1 MLKSRPGA
9 GSPPAAGQALCV
21 RGVGEMDSAEPAGRG
36 LSADRPAASRLRCG
50 EEEPDKEGDDAGG
63 KSGGCSGEQSL
74 NPELQQGYRI
84 LREFLLEKYRPL
96 TEPFLKPLADQASVR
111 AEGAGSVSG
120 HNSSRSFQPS
130 PAGMWLLKMEEKF
143 SSGQYAG
150 IADFVGDFRLMLETC
165 YRLHGVD
172 HWLSRQAQKLEMMLE
187 QKLALLSRHLRE
199 KTSIAVTSRGCYRL
213 EDEKGTACISTRRRS
228 TPRNLVGLSTGTF
241 ESVMVQVLRQEE
253 QLRAKEEKRL
263 REQERKEA
271 EEASQKEIEEWEKSL
286 LAQAAPTRMETMWE
300 IPAIGHFLCLAQQI
314 LNLPEIVFYE
324 LERCLLMPQCNA
336 FLSKIMTSLLS
347 PPHRRSTLHRR
358 PTLSYKTWE
367 AALRQKVQHWYTVV
381 GQTDNPNSSAEKL
394 GLCPQFFKVL
404 GEVNPLEEKSFHELP
419 FYQKVWLLK
428 GLCDFVYETQ
438 KDVQD
443 AVLSQ
448 PIHEC
453 REVILGYDYLENAY
467 VHFPQFC
474 GADVRIYKQKPF
486 QAPEFPSPPIK
497 VKKVSR
503 IKLEK
508 AKHEFVSKS
517 NGDVSSGGREELLHL
532 SKTEVEKSMDSIV
545 TCPEKKPH
553 LGSFT
558 VTTEGVKINCEI
570 KTSRVCDIKKTG
582 CCKENLRNFISSGE
596 IVGMGGHP
604 SSGEIRAVENGQGC
618 PEMARLKAEIS
629 PFRQNTLK
637 ACQTH
642 VNGTHNDNQDIN
654 YHESAKEAMLEDS
667 LRNNKKLSKLRAK
680 KKKKKKKKL
689 KDILNENLQRKLDDL
704 QRKREVHL
712 HPFKSYKSEI
722 QNKLFTIKKKAKH
735 KKHKSGK
742 KSISKKAITKKRK
755 GVTKSTIPEFQLICT
770 NLDELRELIRKIEN
784 ELKDLEDIKKKSE
797 TILEYVKGIPSPEL
811 GSTGGCNE
819 RAELYLMSKAAADHQ
834 LPLCVTS
841 LENARLV
848 MSHIPQNP
856 AAEWSRPIKGK
867 GRWYHRRQ
875 AVKELH
881 GTLIRLL
888 NELLPWEPKLMK
900 AFQRNRSRLKK
911 DYDDFKRH
919 PDHDKFT
926 RELWSNDESEVDSGK
941 DSFAVVCS
949 KSSEP
954 VEHAEVPQKDH
965 PDNGEMK
972 LLEMNLPAGKN
983 RILKKESTSK
993 EIQKTLPKCVK
1004 RQSKQN
1010 SCLDQSTNELSPR
1023 KKAKLSANEAVVQS
1037 SEISKFLK
1045 GTKPIQA
1052 LLAKNTGNK
1061 VTLTNQL
1068 SPPPGI
1074 NVSTPEKP
1082 VLSPLESS
1090 LVKPVLPCQ
1099 TSSKTPLQMVYKMP
1113 NGYCVPVDLH
1123 NSSVKIQMQ
1132 PVIDPKTGEKVMQQ
1146 VLILPKNFLIQQK
1159 EGKIVAKD
1167 IQSLQQKSSELHC
1180 TTLPE
1185 ISNVSVSL
1193 TPLVVTGP
1201 ANATTQS
1208 PSTIFNNITHPSQV
1222 TGPMNTTQSLPAV
1235 ASARNL
1241 PSSTIKVSQTETE
1254 QIKTTVSTATFPVS
1268 LTSPTLST
1276 ASQSLISATVLSGS
1290 TNTVSACHSLAS
1302 QQTADSFETRQEL
1315 KTVCIRESQS
1325 ILVTTRGG
1333 NTGIVKVRTNP
1344 DQISP
1349 SSLSSSSVFTY
1360 APQHQAFFVP
1370 KTTPLSCS
1378 TLPSVETA
1386 MSGLPHIGQS
1396 SLSAFAPST
1405 ASSVNIPAFPADFTQ
1420 AMDKNI
1426 KLTLQQPVVGGTLGR
1441 VMKNC
1446 YVSSPPLSSISL
1458 ANSLMS
1464 ATPNSSVSVT
1474 SIGQN
1479 NTIITP
1485 NSSVQQQ
1492 GDTKTATNR
1501 VIQSESNSATNG
1513 DLISGTLVQK
1523 LTLVTNPPIL
1533 SPCGASGVS
1542 IIPSL
1547 ASTGINA
1554 QKLVFINTQIANGPS
1569 TTNLV
1574 PESLKHNLPSSL
1586 SKTFI
1591 SATEQPQLVLI
1602 PSTVGAP
1609 IRINSSPTIAQVKDV
1624 KIGLNI
1630 GQTIV
1635 NTKGKAQQAPPVN
1648 ILHSA
1653 ISKGEDKKS
1662 MGLAL
1667 SLTSTGTLVP
1677 VPSFVSQTTVSVNE
1691 SVCVTTKVEN
1701 AFTVTTANAC
1711 VESVSVTSSGTSSG
1725 IQPTILIGG
1734 NDPSRIRPVLGNRLC
1749 TSNIGNTVGIST
1761 VKTGHLASSVL
1772 ISATQPTVCPQNL
1785 ASALQ
1790 FPVISLPGCVASP
1803 HKGLHTV
1810 PQLAAVP
1817 APSPVPKS
1825 QLPTLLQF
1833 QSSGVS
1839 AAMLSNAVVQKPQ
1852 SVLSPPSPNTGK
1864 VISFPSF
1871 SSLQCQQVP
1880 PSTEKQ
1886 SHACTYA
1893 STVQM
1898 SAASPTVTSKAG
1910 GELNE
1915 PCIQQKLVIN
1925 TCMPLAPGTQIMI
1938 NGTCFV
1944 VPPQGLGAGSH
1955 VLLLSCNTKRTPPLT
1970 INQGQEAQGV
1980 QIVNPITSKIML
1992 APSNSLSWQI
2002 SKHPLKSSTKIVNS
2016 FGSADALPIVHAT
2029 PQIFSTPASTCT
2041 PLSAVPLSLSSVVKS
2056 PVNVVATSSVVS
2068 AVHPLNS
2075 HIPSNT
2081 SVFRLDTS
2089 IKKLLVSPEG
2099 AILNAINTPASKVSS
2114 LSSSLPPVVST
2125 SRNPTTVFPAS
2136 QSSCLDKLDKAAS

>member
-1 MLKSRPGA
+1 MLNSRPGA
-9 GSPPAAGQALCV
+9 GSPPGAGEALCV
-21 RGVGEMDSAEPAGRG
+21 RGVGDMDSAEPAGAAG
-36 LSADRPAASRLRCG
+36 GDLSADRPATSRLWCG
-50 EEEPDKEGDDAGG
+50 EEEPGEEGDDAGG
-63 KSGGCSGEQSL
+63 KSGGCSWEQSL

-84 LREFLLEKYRPL
+84 LREFLMEKYRPL
-96 TEPFLKPLADQASVR
+96 TAPFLKPLADQASIR
-111 AEGAGSVSG
+111 EEGAGSLSD
-120 HNSSRSFQPS
+120 HNGSHSFQQL

-143 SSGQYAG
+143 SSGQYTG

-172 HWLSRQAQKLEMMLE
+172 HWLSKQAQKLEMMLE

-199 KTSIAVTSRGCYRL
+199 KTSIAVTSRPCYGL

-228 TPRNLVGLSTGTF
+228 TPRNLVGLSTGMF

-358 PTLSYKTWE
+358 PTLSYRTWE

-404 GEVNPLEEKSFHELP
+404 GEVNPLEEKPFHELP

-443 AVLSQ
+443 AVLGQ

-486 QAPEFPSPPIK
+486 QAPDFPSPPIK

-508 AKHEFVSKS
+508 LKHEYVSKS
-517 NGDVSSGGREELLHL
+517 NGEVSSAGREELLHH

-545 TCPEKKPH
+545 TCPEKNPH
-553 LGSFT
+553 LGSCR
-558 VTTEGVKINCEI
+558 VTTEEIKINCEI
-570 KTSRVCDIKKTG
+570 KTSGVCDIKNTG
-582 CCKENLRNFISSGE
+582 YYKENLRNLISSGG

-604 SSGEIRAVENGQGC
+604 SSVEIRAVENGQGC
-618 PEMARLKAEIS
+618 AEMARVKAEIS
-629 PFRQNTLK
+629 PFKENTLK
-637 ACQTH
+637 ACQMH

-654 YHESAKEAMLEDS
+654 YHESAKETMLENS
-667 LRNNKKLSKLRAK
+667 LRNNKKLNKLRAK

-704 QRKREVHL
+704 QRKRDIHL

-722 QNKLFTIKKKAKH
+722 QNKLFIIKKKAKH

-742 KSISKKAITKKRK
+742 KSVSKKAITKKRK

-770 NLDELRELIRKIEN
+770 NLDELRELITKIEN
-784 ELKDLEDIKKKSE
+784 ELKDLEDIKKKS
-797 TILEYVKGIPSPEL
+797 
-811 GSTGGCNE
+811 
-819 RAELYLMSKAAADHQ
+819 
-834 LPLCVTS
+834 
-841 LENARLV
+841 
-848 MSHIPQNP
+848 
-856 AAEWSRPIKGK
+856 
-867 GRWYHRRQ
+867 GRWYHRKQ

-926 RELWSNDESEVDSGK
+926 RELWSNDESEVDSSK
-941 DSFAVVCS
+941 DSFPVVCG
-949 KSSEP
+949 KSSEST
-954 VEHAEVPQKDH
+954 EHVEVPRKDH
-965 PDNGEMK
+965 PDNDEMR

-1023 KKAKLSANEAVVQS
+1023 KKAKLSTNEAEVQS
-1037 SEISKFLK
+1037 SESSLQPDSFLTELKQFAGSTLESFSLTDPATSVSNFLK

-1074 NVSTPEKP
+1074 NVSTSEKP
-1082 VLSPLESS
+1082 VLSTLESS
-1090 LVKPVLPCQ
+1090 LIKPALPSQ
-1099 TSSKTPLQMVYKMP
+1099 TSSKTPLQMLYKMP
-1113 NGYCVPVDLH
+1113 NGHCVPIDLH

-1132 PVIDPKTGEKVMQQ
+1132 PMIDAKTGEKVMQQ

-1159 EGKIVAKD
+1159 EGKIVSKD
-1167 IQSLQQKSSELHC
+1167 IQPLQQKSSELHC

-1185 ISNVSVSL
+1185 IPNVSVSL
-1193 TPLVVTGP
+1193 TPVLVTGP

-1208 PSTIFNNITHPSQV
+1208 PSTIFNKNITHLSQV
-1222 TGPMNTTQSLPAV
+1222 TGPMNTTQPLPV
-1235 ASARNL
+1235 VTSAAYL
-1241 PSSTIKVSQTETE
+1241 LSSTIKVSQTETD
-1254 QIKTTVSTATFPVS
+1254 KTTVSTATLPVS

-1276 ASQSLISATVLSGS
+1276 ASQCLISATALSGS
-1290 TNTVSACHSLAS
+1290 TNTASACHSLAS

-1360 APQHQAFFVP
+1360 APQLQAFLVP
-1370 KTTPLSCS
+1370 KTTALSCS
-1378 TLPSVETA
+1378 TLPSVATA
-1386 MSGLPHIGQS
+1386 TSSLPHIGQL
-1396 SLSAFAPST
+1396 SLSGFAPST

-1420 AMDKNI
+1420 AMEKNT
-1426 KLTLQQPVVGGTLGR
+1426 KFTLQQPAIGGT
-1441 VMKNC
+1441 VSQVTENSS
-1446 YVSSPPLSSISL
+1446 YVSSPSLSSISL
-1458 ANSLMS
+1458 ASNLMT
-1464 ATPNSSVSVT
+1464 ATPNSPISVT

-1479 NTIITP
+1479 NSVITP

-1492 GDTKTATNR
+1492 GDMKTKTNP

-1513 DLISGTLVQK
+1513 DLISGTPVQK

-1547 ASTGINA
+1547 ASTGVNA
-1554 QKLVFINTQIANGPS
+1554 QKLVFINTQIASGPS

-1574 PESLKHNLPSSL
+1574 AESLKHNLPSSL
-1586 SKTFI
+1586 SKTFV

-1602 PSTVGAP
+1602 PSTVRAP

-1635 NTKGKAQQAPPVN
+1635 NTKGNGQPAPPVN

-1653 ISKGEDKKS
+1653 ISKGEDKMS
-1662 MGLAL
+1662 MGLAP
-1667 SLTSTGTLVP
+1667 SLTSSSTLVP
-1677 VPSFVSQTTVSVNE
+1677 VPSFVSQSSVSVNE
-1691 SVCVTTKVEN
+1691 SVRIATKAEN
-1701 AFTVTTANAC
+1701 ALTVTTASAC

-1725 IQPTILIGG
+1725 TRPTVLIGG
-1734 NDPSRIRPVLGNRLC
+1734 NDPSRIRPILGNRLC

-1772 ISATQPTVCPQNL
+1772 ISTTQPTVPSQNL
-1785 ASALQ
+1785 APALQ
-1790 FPVISLPGCVASP
+1790 FPVISLPGSVATP
-1803 HKGLHTV
+1803 HKALNTV
-1810 PQLAAVP
+1810 PQLAPVP
-1817 APSPVPKS
+1817 APPPVPKS
-1825 QLPTLLQF
+1825 QLPALLQF

-1839 AAMLSNAVVQKPQ
+1839 AAMPSNASIHKPQ
-1852 SVLSPPSPNTGK
+1852 SALPPPSPNTGK
-1864 VISFPSF
+1864 VTSFPTF
-1871 SSLQCQQVP
+1871 SSLRCQQVP

-1886 SHACTYA
+1886 SHAYTCA
-1893 STVQM
+1893 STIQM
-1898 SAASPTVTSKAG
+1898 SAASPVVTSKAG
-1910 GELNE
+1910 GQLNE
-1915 PCIQQKLVIN
+1915 PCIQQKIVIN

-1938 NGTCFV
+1938 NGTRFV
-1944 VPPQGLGAGSH
+1944 VPPQGLGTGSH
-1955 VLLLSCNTKRTPPLT
+1955 VLLLSCNTKQMAPLT
-1970 INQGQEAQGV
+1970 INHGQEVQGV
-1980 QIVNPITSKIML
+1980 PIVNPITSKVML

-2029 PQIFSTPASTCT
+2029 PQILSTPASSCT
-2041 PLSAVPLSLSSVVKS
+2041 PLSAATLSVSSVIKS
-2056 PVNVVATSSVVS
+2056 PINVVATSSVVS
-2068 AVHPLNS
+2068 AVHPPNS
-2075 HIPSNT
+2075 RLPSST
-2081 SVFRLDTS
+2081 SVFHLDTS

-2099 AILNAINTPASKVSS
+2099 AILNAINSPASKASS
-2114 LSSSLPPVVST
+2114 LSSSLPPVVVST

-2136 QSSCLDKLDKAAS
+2136 RSSCLDKPDKAAS

>member
-1 MLKSRPGA
+1 MVKSLPGVGSPPGA
-9 GSPPAAGQALCV
+9 GEALCV
-21 RGVGEMDSAEPAGRG
+21 RGVGDMDSAEPAGG
-36 LSADRPAASRLRCG
+36 DSSADRPTASRLRCG

-63 KSGGCSGEQSL
+63 KSGGCSWEQNL

-84 LREFLLEKYRPL
+84 LREFLMEKYRPL
-96 TEPFLKPLADQASVR
+96 TAPFLKPLTDQASIR
-111 AEGAGSVSG
+111 EEGAGSLSDRNSG
-120 HNSSRSFQPS
+120 HSFQQSQP
-130 PAGMWLLKMEEKF
+130 GMWLLKMEEKF
-143 SSGQYAG
+143 SSGQYTG

-172 HWLSRQAQKLEMMLE
+172 HWLSKQAQKLEMMLE

-199 KTSIAVTSRGCYRL
+199 KTSIAVTSRGCYGL

-228 TPRNLVGLSTGTF
+228 TPRNLVGLSTGMF

-358 PTLSYKTWE
+358 PTLSYRTWE

-404 GEVNPLEEKSFHELP
+404 GEVNPLEEKPFHELP

-443 AVLSQ
+443 AVLGQ

-508 AKHEFVSKS
+508 VKRECVSKS
-517 NGDVSSGGREELLHL
+517 NGEVNSGGREELLRH
-532 SKTEVEKSMDSIV
+532 SKTEIEKSMDSIV
-545 TCPEKKPH
+545 ICPEIKTH
-553 LGSFT
+553 LGSFRI
-558 VTTEGVKINCEI
+558 TTEEKNISCEI
-570 KTSRVCDIKKTG
+570 KTSRVCDTKKTA
-582 CCKENLRNFISSGE
+582 CYKENLSNLVSSGE

-604 SSGEIRAVENGQGC
+604 TSGEIRAVENGQGC
-618 PEMARLKAEIS
+618 PEMARVKAEIS
-629 PFRQNTLK
+629 PFKENTLN
-637 ACQTH
+637 ACQMH
-642 VNGTHNDNQDIN
+642 VNGSHNDNQDTN
-654 YHESAKEAMLEDS
+654 YHESAKETMLENS
-667 LRNNKKLSKLRAK
+667 LENHKKLNKLRAK

-704 QRKREVHL
+704 QRKREIHL

-722 QNKLFTIKKKAKH
+722 QNKLFIIKKKAKH

-742 KSISKKAITKKRK
+742 KSVCKKAITKKRK
-755 GVTKSTIPEFQLICT
+755 GVTKSTIPEFQ
-770 NLDELRELIRKIEN
+770 
-784 ELKDLEDIKKKSE
+784 
-797 TILEYVKGIPSPEL
+797 
-811 GSTGGCNE
+811 
-819 RAELYLMSKAAADHQ
+819 
-834 LPLCVTS
+834 
-841 LENARLV
+841 
-848 MSHIPQNP
+848 
-856 AAEWSRPIKGK
+856 
-867 GRWYHRRQ
+867 GRWYHRKQ

-941 DSFAVVCS
+941 DSFVVVCG
-949 KSSEP
+949 KSSESA
-954 VEHAEVPQKDH
+954 EHVEVPKKDH
-965 PDNGEMK
+965 PDNDEMK

-993 EIQKTLPKCVK
+993 EIQKTLPKSVK

-1023 KKAKLSANEAVVQS
+1023 KKAKLSTNEAGVQS
-1037 SEISKFLK
+1037 SESSLQPDHCLTELKQFEGSTLESFSLTDPATSVSNFLK

-1068 SPPPGI
+1068 SPPTGI
-1074 NVSTPEKP
+1074 NVPTSEKP

-1090 LVKPVLPCQ
+1090 LIKPALPCQ

-1113 NGYCVPVDLH
+1113 NGHCVPIDLH
-1123 NSSVKIQMQ
+1123 NSSLKIQTQ
-1132 PVIDPKTGEKVMQQ
+1132 PVINPKTGEKVMQQ

-1159 EGKIVAKD
+1159 EGKMVSKD

-1180 TTLPE
+1180 ITLPE
-1185 ISNVSVSL
+1185 ISNVTVSV
-1193 TPLVVTGP
+1193 TPVLVTGP
-1201 ANATTQS
+1201 ANATTQA
-1208 PSTIFNNITHPSQV
+1208 PSTNFSKNITHLSQV
-1222 TGPMNTTQSLPAV
+1222 TAPMNTTQPLPV
-1235 ASARNL
+1235 VTSASNL
-1241 PSSTIKVSQTETE
+1241 LSSTIKVSQTETDK
-1254 QIKTTVSTATFPVS
+1254 IKTTVSTATFPVS
-1268 LTSPTLST
+1268 LTSPALST
-1276 ASQSLISATVLSGS
+1276 ASQSLIPATALSGS
-1290 TNTVSACHSLAS
+1290 TNTASACYSLAS
-1302 QQTADSFETRQEL
+1302 QQATDSFETRQEL

-1333 NTGIVKVRTNP
+1333 NTGIVKVQTNP

-1360 APQHQAFFVP
+1360 APQLQAFLVP
-1370 KTTPLSCS
+1370 KTTALSCS
-1378 TLPSVETA
+1378 TLSSVPTA
-1386 MSGLPHIGQS
+1386 TSGLPHVRQS
-1396 SLSAFAPST
+1396 SLSGFASST

-1420 AMDKNI
+1420 AMEKNI
-1426 KLTLQQPVVGGTLGR
+1426 KFTLQQPAVGGTLGQ
-1441 VMKNC
+1441 VIENSC
-1446 YVSSPPLSSISL
+1446 YVSSPSLSSISL
-1458 ANSLMS
+1458 ASNLMS
-1464 ATPNSSVSVT
+1464 ATPNSPVTGT

-1479 NTIITP
+1479 NSVVTP
-1485 NSSVQQQ
+1485 NSSVQHQ
-1492 GDTKTATNR
+1492 GEAKTKTNP
-1501 VIQSESNSATNG
+1501 VKQSESNSATNG
-1513 DLISGTLVQK
+1513 DLISGTPVQK

-1547 ASTGINA
+1547 ASAGVNA
-1554 QKLVFINTQIANGPS
+1554 QKLFFINTQIANGPS
-1569 TTNLV
+1569 TANLV
-1574 PESLKHNLPSSL
+1574 AESLKHNLPSSL
-1586 SKTFI
+1586 SKTFV

-1635 NTKGKAQQAPPVN
+1635 NTKGNAQQAPPVN

-1653 ISKGEDKKS
+1653 VSKGEEMKS

-1667 SLTSTGTLVP
+1667 SLTSSSTLVP
-1677 VPSFVSQTTVSVNE
+1677 VPSFVSQSAASVNE
-1691 SVCVTTKVEN
+1691 SVCVATKAEN

-1711 VESVSVTSSGTSSG
+1711 VEAVSVTSSGTSSG
-1725 IQPTILIGG
+1725 TRPTVLIGG
-1734 NDPSRIRPVLGNRLC
+1734 NDPSKIRPILGNQLC

-1761 VKTGHLASSVL
+1761 VKAGHLASSVL
-1772 ISATQPTVCPQNL
+1772 ISTTQPTVSPQNL

-1790 FPVISLPGCVASP
+1790 FPVISLPGSVATP
-1803 HKGLHTV
+1803 HKVLHTV

-1817 APSPVPKS
+1817 APPPVPKS
-1825 QLPTLLQF
+1825 QLPTVLHY

-1839 AAMLSNAVVQKPQ
+1839 AAMPNNAGIHKSQ

-1871 SSLQCQQVP
+1871 SSIQCQQVP

-1886 SHACTYA
+1886 SHAYMCA
-1893 STVQM
+1893 STLQM
-1898 SAASPTVTSKAG
+1898 STASPAVTSKAG
-1910 GELNE
+1910 GQLNE
-1915 PCIQQKLVIN
+1915 PCIQQKIVIN

-1938 NGTCFV
+1938 NGTRFV
-1944 VPPQGLGAGSH
+1944 VPPQGLRAGSH
-1955 VLLLSCNTKRTPPLT
+1955 VLLLSCNTKQTPPLT
-1970 INQGQEAQGV
+1970 INHGQEAQGV
-1980 QIVNPITSKIML
+1980 PIVNPVTSKIML
-1992 APSNSLSWQI
+1992 APGNSLSSQI
-2002 SKHPLKSSTKIVNS
+2002 PKHPVKSSTKIVNS

-2029 PQIFSTPASTCT
+2029 PQILSTPASSCT
-2041 PLSAVPLSLSSVVKS
+2041 PLSAATLSVSSVIKP
-2056 PVNVVATSSVVS
+2056 PVNVVATSAVVS
-2068 AVHPLNS
+2068 AVHPPNS
-2075 HIPSNT
+2075 HLPSNT
-2081 SVFRLDTS
+2081 SVLHLDTS

-2114 LSSSLPPVVST
+2114 LSSSLPPVVVST

-2136 QSSCLDKLDKAAS
+2136 QSSSLDKPDKAAS

>member
-1 MLKSRPGA
+1 MLKSRPRAGSYPGA
-9 GSPPAAGQALCV
+9 GEAPCV
-21 RGVGEMDSAEPAGRG
+21 SGVGDMDSAEPAGAAAG
-36 LSADRPAASRLRCG
+36 NLSVDRPAVSRLGG
-50 EEEPDKEGDDAGG
+50 EEEPDEEGDKEGG
-63 KSGGCSGEQSL
+63 KSGGCSWEQSL

-84 LREFLLEKYRPL
+84 LREFLLEKNRPL
-96 TEPFLKPLADQASVR
+96 TAPFLKPLADQASIR
-111 AEGAGSVSG
+111 EEGAGSLSG
-120 HNSSRSFQPS
+120 RKSSHSFQQS

-143 SSGQYAG
+143 SSGQYVG

-165 YRLHGVD
+165 YRLNGVD
-172 HWLSRQAQKLEMMLE
+172 HWLSKQAQKLEMMLE

-199 KTSIAVTSRGCYRL
+199 KTSIAVTSRGCYGL
-213 EDEKGTACISTRRRS
+213 EDEKGAACISTRRRS
-228 TPRNLVGLSTGTF
+228 MPRNLVGLSTGMF

-253 QLRAKEEKRL
+253 HLRAKEEKRL

-271 EEASQKEIEEWEKSL
+271 EEASQKEIEEWEQSL

-358 PTLSYKTWE
+358 PTLSYRTWE
-367 AALRQKVQHWYTVV
+367 AALRQKVRHWYTVV
-381 GQTDNPNSSAEKL
+381 GQTDNPNTSAEKL

-404 GEVNPLEEKSFHELP
+404 GEVNPLESKPFHELP

-443 AVLSQ
+443 AVLGQ

-497 VKKVSR
+497 VRKVSR

-508 AKHEFVSKS
+508 VKREYVRKS
-517 NGDVSSGGREELLHL
+517 NGEVSSGGKEELLHH
-532 SKTEVEKSMDSIV
+532 SRTETEKSMDIV
-545 TCPEKKPH
+545 SCPEKNPH
-553 LGSFT
+553 LDSFR
-558 VTTEGVKINCEI
+558 VTTEEINCEI
-570 KTSRVCDIKKTG
+570 KPSRFCDIKKTG
-582 CCKENLRNFISSGE
+582 CSKENLGSLSSSGETVGMSGHLSSGE
-596 IVGMGGHP
+596 IKT
-604 SSGEIRAVENGQGC
+604 VENGHSFS
-618 PEMARLKAEIS
+618 EMARIKAEIN
-629 PFRQNTLK
+629 PFKENTLK
-637 ACQTH
+637 ACQMH

-654 YHESAKEAMLEDS
+654 YQESAKGTILEKS
-667 LRNNKKLSKLRAK
+667 LQNNEKLNKLRAK

-704 QRKREVHL
+704 QKKREIHL
-712 HPFKSYKSEI
+712 HPFKSYKTEI
-722 QNKLFTIKKKAKH
+722 QNKLFIIKKKAKH

-742 KSISKKAITKKRK
+742 KSVSKKAITKKRK

-770 NLDELRELIRKIEN
+770 NLDELRELITKIEN
-784 ELKDLEDIKKKSE
+784 ELRDLEDIKKKS
-797 TILEYVKGIPSPEL
+797 
-811 GSTGGCNE
+811 
-819 RAELYLMSKAAADHQ
+819 
-834 LPLCVTS
+834 
-841 LENARLV
+841 
-848 MSHIPQNP
+848 
-856 AAEWSRPIKGK
+856 
-867 GRWYHRRQ
+867 GRWYHRKQ

-919 PDHDKFT
+919 PDHDKFN

-941 DSFAVVCS
+941 DLFAVVCG
-949 KSSEP
+949 KSSESAEH
-954 VEHAEVPQKDH
+954 VEVSKKDH
-965 PDNGEMK
+965 PDNDEMK
-972 LLEMNLPAGKN
+972 LLEMNLPTGKN

-993 EIQKTLPKCVK
+993 EIQKTLAKCIK

-1010 SCLDQSTNELSPR
+1010 SCLDQSPNELSPR
-1023 KKAKLSANEAVVQS
+1023 KKAKLSTNEAAVQISES
-1037 SEISKFLK
+1037 SLQPDSCLTELKQFEGSTPESFSLTDPTTSVSNFLK

-1068 SPPPGI
+1068 SPPAGAS
-1074 NVSTPEKP
+1074 VSTSEKTVSP
-1082 VLSPLESS
+1082 PLEPS
-1090 LVKPVLPCQ
+1090 LIKPALPCQ
-1099 TSSKTPLQMVYKMP
+1099 TNSKTPLQMVYKMP
-1113 NGYCVPVDLH
+1113 NVHCVPVDLQ

-1132 PVIDPKTGEKVMQQ
+1132 PVMDPKTGEKVMQQ
-1146 VLILPKNFLIQQK
+1146 VLILPKNFLIQQ
-1159 EGKIVAKD
+1159 EGKSVSKD
-1167 IQSLQQKSSELHC
+1167 IQSLHQKSSDLHC
-1180 TTLPE
+1180 TTSSE

-1193 TPLVVTGP
+1193 TSVLVTGP
-1201 ANATTQS
+1201 ANVSTRS
-1208 PSTIFNNITHPSQV
+1208 PSTIFNKDITRLSQT
-1222 TGPMNTTQSLPAV
+1222 TGPLNTAQPLAAV
-1235 ASARNL
+1235 TSAGNL
-1241 PSSTIKVSQTETE
+1241 SSTVKVSQTETD
-1254 QIKTTVSTATFPVS
+1254 KMKATASAATSPVS

-1276 ASQSLISATVLSGS
+1276 ASQSLISATALSGS
-1290 TNTVSACHSLAS
+1290 TNTTSACHSLAPL
-1302 QQTADSFETRQEL
+1302 QTADSFETRQEL
-1315 KTVCIRESQS
+1315 KTVCVRESQS

-1344 DQISP
+1344 DQILP
-1349 SSLSSSSVFTY
+1349 SLSSSSVFTY
-1360 APQHQAFFVP
+1360 APQLQAFLVP
-1370 KTTPLSCS
+1370 KTTALSCS
-1378 TLPSVETA
+1378 PVPSVTTA
-1386 MSGLPHIGQS
+1386 TSGLPHTGQP
-1396 SLSAFAPST
+1396 SLSGFDPST

-1420 AMDKNI
+1420 VTEKNI
-1426 KLTLQQPVVGGTLGR
+1426 ELTLHQPAVGGTSGQ
-1441 VMKNC
+1441 VIGNSSC
-1446 YVSSPPLSSISL
+1446 VSSPSLSSISL
-1458 ANSLMS
+1458 ASNLMS
-1464 ATPNSSVSVT
+1464 TTPNSPLSVT
-1474 SIGQN
+1474 STGQN
-1479 NTIITP
+1479 NTVVAP
-1485 NSSVQQQ
+1485 DSSVLQQN
-1492 GDTKTATNR
+1492 DTKTKT
-1501 VIQSESNSATNG
+1501 VIQSESNSATTG
-1513 DLISGTLVQK
+1513 DLISGMPVQK
-1523 LTLVTNPPIL
+1523 LTLLTNPPIF

-1542 IIPSL
+1542 IIPSP
-1547 ASTGINA
+1547 ASTGVNA
-1554 QKLVFINTQIANGPS
+1554 PKFIFINTQIANGPS

-1574 PESLKHNLPSSL
+1574 AESLKHNLPSSL
-1586 SKTFI
+1586 SKTFV

-1609 IRINSSPTIAQVKDV
+1609 IRINSSPSIAQVKDV

-1635 NTKGKAQQAPPVN
+1635 NTKGNAQQVPPVN

-1662 MGLAL
+1662 MDLTL
-1667 SLTSTGTLVP
+1667 SLTSSNTLVP
-1677 VPSFVSQTTVSVNE
+1677 VPSFVSRSVVSVTE
-1691 SVCVTTKVEN
+1691 SVCVTTKAEN
-1701 AFTVTTANAC
+1701 ALTVTIANAC
-1711 VESVSVTSSGTSSG
+1711 VESVSVTSSGTSG
-1725 IQPTILIGG
+1725 TRPTVLVGG
-1734 NDPSRIRPVLGNRLC
+1734 NDPLRIRPVMGSRLC

-1772 ISATQPTVCPQNL
+1772 ISAAQPAVSPQNL

-1790 FPVISLPGCVASP
+1790 FPVISLPGSIATP
-1803 HKGLHTV
+1803 HKVLCTV

-1817 APSPVPKS
+1817 APPPVQKS

-1839 AAMLSNAVVQKPQ
+1839 AAMPSNAGIHKPQ
-1852 SVLSPPSPNTGK
+1852 SVLPPPSQNTGK
-1864 VISFPSF
+1864 VISFPSS
-1871 SSLQCQQVP
+1871 SSLQCPQVLP
-1880 PSTEKQ
+1880 GTEKQ
-1886 SHACTYA
+1886 SHAYTCA
-1893 STVQM
+1893 SM
-1898 SAASPTVTSKAG
+1898 IHMPAASTVTSKAG
-1910 GELNE
+1910 SQLCE
-1915 PCIQQKLVIN
+1915 PCIQQKIVIN

-1938 NGTCFV
+1938 NGTRFA
-1944 VPPQGLGAGSH
+1944 VPPQGLVAGSH
-1955 VLLLSCNTKRTPPLT
+1955 VLLLSCNTKQTPPLT
-1970 INQGQEAQGV
+1970 INHSQEGQDV
-1980 QIVNPITSKIML
+1980 PVVNPVTSKMML

-2002 SKHPLKSSTKIVNS
+2002 SKHHLKSSTKIVNS

-2029 PQIFSTPASTCT
+2029 PQILSTPANSCT
-2041 PLSAVPLSLSSVVKS
+2041 PLSAATPSMSSMIKS
-2056 PVNVVATSSVVS
+2056 PVNVVAASSVVS
-2068 AVHPLNS
+2068 AIHLPNS
-2075 HIPSNT
+2075 HLPSNT
-2081 SVFRLDTS
+2081 SVLHLDTS

-2114 LSSSLPPVVST
+2114 MSSALLPVAVST

-2136 QSSCLDKLDKAAS
+2136 QSSCLDKPDKAAS

>member
-1 MLKSRPGA
+1 MLKSQPGA
-9 GSPPAAGQALCV
+9 GSPPGAGEALCV
-21 RGVGEMDSAEPAGRG
+21 RGVGDMDSAEPAGG
-36 LSADRPAASRLRCG
+36 DLSADRPAASRLRCG

-63 KSGGCSGEQSL
+63 KSGGCSWEQSL

-96 TEPFLKPLADQASVR
+96 TAPFLNPLADQASR
-111 AEGAGSVSG
+111 EEGAGSLSG
-120 HNSSRSFQPS
+120 RNSSHSFQQS

-143 SSGQYAG
+143 SSGQYTG

-172 HWLSRQAQKLEMMLE
+172 HWLSKQAQKLEMMLE

-199 KTSIAVTSRGCYRL
+199 KTSIAVTSRGCCGL
-213 EDEKGTACISTRRRS
+213 EDEKGTPCISTRRRS
-228 TPRNLVGLSTGTF
+228 TPRNLVGLSRGMF

-358 PTLSYKTWE
+358 PTLSYSTWE

-394 GLCPQFFKVL
+394 GLCPQFFRVL
-404 GEVNPLEEKSFHELP
+404 GEVNPLEEKPFHELP

-443 AVLSQ
+443 AVLGQ

-508 AKHEFVSKS
+508 VKHEYVSKS
-517 NGDVSSGGREELLHL
+517 NGEVSSSGREELLHH
-532 SKTEVEKSMDSIV
+532 SKTEKSMDSIV
-545 TCPEKKPH
+545 ICPEKKPH
-553 LGSFT
+553 LGSFR
-558 VTTEGVKINCEI
+558 VTTEEINSEI
-570 KTSRVCDIKKTG
+570 KTSRVCDMKKTD
-582 CCKENLRNFISSGE
+582 CYKENLRNLISSGE
-596 IVGMGGHP
+596 IVGIGGHP
-604 SSGEIRAVENGQGC
+604 SSGETRAVENGQGC
-618 PEMARLKAEIS
+618 AEMAGVKAEIS
-629 PFRQNTLK
+629 PFKENTLK
-637 ACQTH
+637 ACQMH
-642 VNGTHNDNQDIN
+642 VNGTRNDNQDIN
-654 YHESAKEAMLEDS
+654 YHESAKETMLENS
-667 LRNNKKLSKLRAK
+667 LQNNKKVNKLRAK

-704 QRKREVHL
+704 QRKREIHL
-712 HPFKSYKSEI
+712 HPFKSYKAEI
-722 QNKLFTIKKKAKH
+722 QNKLFIIKKKAKH

-742 KSISKKAITKKRK
+742 KSVSKKAITKKRK
-755 GVTKSTIPEFQLICT
+755 GVTKPTIPEFQLICT
-770 NLDELRELIRKIEN
+770 NLDELRELITKIEN
-784 ELKDLEDIKKKSE
+784 ELKDLEDIKKKS
-797 TILEYVKGIPSPEL
+797 
-811 GSTGGCNE
+811 
-819 RAELYLMSKAAADHQ
+819 
-834 LPLCVTS
+834 
-841 LENARLV
+841 
-848 MSHIPQNP
+848 
-856 AAEWSRPIKGK
+856 
-867 GRWYHRRQ
+867 GRWYHRKQ

-881 GTLIRLL
+881 GTLVRLL

-949 KSSEP
+949 KSSEFA
-954 VEHAEVPQKDH
+954 EHVEVPKKDH
-965 PDNGEMK
+965 PDNDEMK

-1004 RQSKQN
+1004 RQSKQS

-1023 KKAKLSANEAVVQS
+1023 KKAKLSTNEAAVQS
-1037 SEISKFLK
+1037 SESSLQPDSFLTELKQFEGSTLESFSLTDPATSVSNFLK

-1068 SPPPGI
+1068 SPLPGI
-1074 NVSTPEKP
+1074 NVSTSEKP

-1090 LVKPVLPCQ
+1090 LIKPALPCQ
-1099 TSSKTPLQMVYKMP
+1099 TSSKTPLQIIYKMP
-1113 NGYCVPVDLH
+1113 NGYCVPIDLH

-1146 VLILPKNFLIQQK
+1146 VLILPKNFLVQQK
-1159 EGKIVAKD
+1159 EGKIVSKD

-1180 TTLPE
+1180 TTSPE

-1193 TPLVVTGP
+1193 TPVLVTGP

-1208 PSTIFNNITHPSQV
+1208 PSTIFNKNITHLSQV
-1222 TGPMNTTQSLPAV
+1222 TGPMNTTQPLPAV
-1235 ASARNL
+1235 TSTGKL
-1241 PSSTIKVSQTETE
+1241 STIKVSQTETE
-1254 QIKTTVSTATFPVS
+1254 KIKTTVSTATFPVS

-1276 ASQSLISATVLSGS
+1276 ASQSLISATALSGS
-1290 TNTVSACHSLAS
+1290 INTASAYHSLAS
-1302 QQTADSFETRQEL
+1302 QQTTDSFETRQEL
-1315 KTVCIRESQS
+1315 RTVCVRESQS

-1349 SSLSSSSVFTY
+1349 GSLSPSSVFTY
-1360 APQHQAFFVP
+1360 APQLQAFLVP
-1370 KTTPLSCS
+1370 KTTALSCS
-1378 TLPSVETA
+1378 TLPSVATA

-1396 SLSAFAPST
+1396 SLSGLVPST
-1405 ASSVNIPAFPADFTQ
+1405 AASVNIPAFPADFTQ
-1420 AMDKNI
+1420 AMEKNT
-1426 KLTLQQPVVGGTLGR
+1426 KFTLQQPAVGGTLGQ
-1441 VMKNC
+1441 VIENSC
-1446 YVSSPPLSSISL
+1446 YVSSPSLSSISL
-1458 ANSLMS
+1458 ASNLMS
-1464 ATPNSSVSVT
+1464 ATPNGPVSVT

-1479 NTIITP
+1479 VITP
-1485 NSSVQQQ
+1485 NSSLQQQ
-1492 GDTKTATNR
+1492 GDTKTKTNP
-1501 VIQSESNSATNG
+1501 VTQSKSNSATNG
-1513 DLISGTLVQK
+1513 DLISSTPVQK
-1523 LTLVTNPPIL
+1523 LTLVTSPPIL

-1547 ASTGINA
+1547 ASTGVNA

-1569 TTNLV
+1569 TTSV
-1574 PESLKHNLPSSL
+1574 VAESLKHNLPSSL
-1586 SKTFI
+1586 SKTFV
-1591 SATEQPQLVLI
+1591 SVTEQPQLVLI

-1609 IRINSSPTIAQVKDV
+1609 ISVNSSPTIAQVKDV

-1635 NTKGKAQQAPPVN
+1635 NTMGNAQQASAVN

-1662 MGLAL
+1662 IGLAL
-1667 SLTSTGTLVP
+1667 SSTSSSTLVP
-1677 VPSFVSQTTVSVNE
+1677 VPSFVSQSAVSVNE
-1691 SVCVTTKVEN
+1691 SVATKAEN

-1711 VESVSVTSSGTSSG
+1711 VESVSVTSSGTSSETR
-1725 IQPTILIGG
+1725 PTVLIGG
-1734 NDPSRIRPVLGNRLC
+1734 NDPSRIRPILGNRLR

-1761 VKTGHLASSVL
+1761 VKTRHLASSVL
-1772 ISATQPTVCPQNL
+1772 ISTTQPTVSSQNL

-1790 FPVISLPGCVASP
+1790 FPVISLPGSVATP
-1803 HKGLHTV
+1803 HKALHTV
-1810 PQLAAVP
+1810 PQLSAVP
-1817 APSPVPKS
+1817 APPPVPKS

-1839 AAMLSNAVVQKPQ
+1839 AAVPSNAGICKPQ
-1852 SVLSPPSPNTGK
+1852 SVLPPPSPNTGK

-1880 PSTEKQ
+1880 PTTEKQ
-1886 SHACTYA
+1886 SHAYA
-1893 STVQM
+1893 CASAVQM
-1898 SAASPTVTSKAG
+1898 SASSPTVTSKAG
-1910 GELNE
+1910 GQLNE
-1915 PCIQQKLVIN
+1915 PCIQQKIVIN

-1938 NGTCFV
+1938 NGTRFV

-1955 VLLLSCNTKRTPPLT
+1955 VVLLSCNTKQTLPLT
-1970 INQGQEAQGV
+1970 INHGQEAQGV
-1980 QIVNPITSKIML
+1980 PIVNPITSKIML

-2029 PQIFSTPASTCT
+2029 PQIFSTPASSCT
-2041 PLSAVPLSLSSVVKS
+2041 PVSAGALSVSSVAKS

-2075 HIPSNT
+2075 HLPSNT
-2081 SVFRLDTS
+2081 SVFHLDTS

-2099 AILNAINTPASKVSS
+2099 AILNAINTPVSKVSS
-2114 LSSSLPPVVST
+2114 LSSSLPPVVVST
-2125 SRNPTTVFPAS
+2125 SSNPTTVFPAS
-2136 QSSCLDKLDKAAS
+2136 QSSCLEKPDKAAS

>member
-1 MLKSRPGA
+1 MLKSRPRA
-9 GSPPAAGQALCV
+9 GSPPGTGEALCV
-21 RGVGEMDSAEPAGRG
+21 RGVGDMDSAEPARAAGG
-36 LSADRPAASRLRCG
+36 DLSADRPATSRLRCG

-63 KSGGCSGEQSL
+63 KSGGCSWEQSL

-84 LREFLLEKYRPL
+84 LREFLMEKYRPL
-96 TEPFLKPLADQASVR
+96 TAPFLKPLADQASIR
-111 AEGAGSVSG
+111 EEGAGSLSG
-120 HNSSRSFQPS
+120 HNSNHFQPS

-172 HWLSRQAQKLEMMLE
+172 HWLSKQAQKLEMMLE

-199 KTSIAVTSRGCYRL
+199 KTSIAVTSRGCYGL
-213 EDEKGTACISTRRRS
+213 EDEKATACISTRRRS
-228 TPRNLVGLSTGTF
+228 TPRNLVGLSTGMF

-324 LERCLLMPQCNA
+324 LERCLLMPQCNV

-358 PTLSYKTWE
+358 PTLSYRTWE
-367 AALRQKVQHWYTVV
+367 EALRQKVQHWYTVV

-404 GEVNPLEEKSFHELP
+404 GEVNPLEEKPFHELP

-443 AVLSQ
+443 AVLGQ

-508 AKHEFVSKS
+508 VKHEYVSTS
-517 NGDVSSGGREELLHL
+517 NGEVSSGGREELLHH
-532 SKTEVEKSMDSIV
+532 SKTEVEKSMNSIV
-545 TCPEKKPH
+545 TCPEKKKN
-553 LGSFT
+553 LGSFKI
-558 VTTEGVKINCEI
+558 TTEEIKINCEI
-570 KTSRVCDIKKTG
+570 KTSRDCNIKKTG
-582 CCKENLRNFISSGE
+582 CYKENLRNLISSGE

-604 SSGEIRAVENGQGC
+604 SSGEIRAVENGQAC
-618 PEMARLKAEIS
+618 AEMARVKAEIS
-629 PFRQNTLK
+629 PFKENTLK
-637 ACQTH
+637 ACQIH
-642 VNGTHNDNQDIN
+642 VNGTRNNNQDIN
-654 YHESAKEAMLEDS
+654 YHESAKETMLDNS
-667 LRNNKKLSKLRAK
+667 LQNNKKLNKLRAK

-704 QRKREVHL
+704 QRKREIHL

-722 QNKLFTIKKKAKH
+722 QNKLFIIKKKAKH

-742 KSISKKAITKKRK
+742 KSVSKKAITKKRK
-755 GVTKSTIPEFQLICT
+755 GVTKSTIPEFQ
-770 NLDELRELIRKIEN
+770 
-784 ELKDLEDIKKKSE
+784 
-797 TILEYVKGIPSPEL
+797 
-811 GSTGGCNE
+811 
-819 RAELYLMSKAAADHQ
+819 
-834 LPLCVTS
+834 
-841 LENARLV
+841 
-848 MSHIPQNP
+848 
-856 AAEWSRPIKGK
+856 
-867 GRWYHRRQ
+867 GRWYHRKQ

-919 PDHDKFT
+919 PEHDKFT

-949 KSSEP
+949 KSSESAEH
-954 VEHAEVPQKDH
+954 VEVLKKDYA
-965 PDNGEMK
+965 DNGEMK
-972 LLEMNLPAGKN
+972 LLEMNLSAGKN

-1023 KKAKLSANEAVVQS
+1023 KKAKLSTNELVVQS
-1037 SEISKFLK
+1037 SESSMQPDSCLTELKQFEGSTLESFSLTEPATSVSNFLK

-1061 VTLTNQL
+1061 VTLTNQV

-1074 NVSTPEKP
+1074 NISTSEKT
-1082 VLSPLESS
+1082 VLSPLA
-1090 LVKPVLPCQ
+1090 LPCQ
-1099 TSSKTPLQMVYKMP
+1099 TSSKAPLQMVYKMP
-1113 NGYCVPVDLH
+1113 NGHCIPIDIH

-1146 VLILPKNFLIQQK
+1146 VLVLPKNFVVQQK
-1159 EGKIVAKD
+1159 EGKIVSKD

-1180 TTLPE
+1180 TTSRE

-1193 TPLVVTGP
+1193 TPVLVTGP

-1208 PSTIFNNITHPSQV
+1208 PSTIFNKNITHLSQV
-1222 TGPMNTTQSLPAV
+1222 SGPINTTQPLPAV
-1235 ASARNL
+1235 TSAGNL
-1241 PSSTIKVSQTETE
+1241 LSSTMSQTETDK
-1254 QIKTTVSTATFPVS
+1254 IKTTVSTATFPVS
-1268 LTSPTLST
+1268 LTSPALST
-1276 ASQSLISATVLSGS
+1276 ANQSLISATALSGS
-1290 TNTVSACHSLAS
+1290 ISTASACHSLAS
-1302 QQTADSFETRQEL
+1302 QQTTDSFESRQEL

-1333 NTGIVKVRTNP
+1333 NTGIVQVRTNP

-1349 SSLSSSSVFTY
+1349 SSFSSSSVFTY
-1360 APQHQAFFVP
+1360 APQLQAFLVP
-1370 KTTPLSCS
+1370 KTTALSCS
-1378 TLPSVETA
+1378 TLPSVATA

-1396 SLSAFAPST
+1396 SLSGFASST
-1405 ASSVNIPAFPADFTQ
+1405 AASVNIPAFPADFTQ
-1420 AMDKNI
+1420 AMEKNT
-1426 KLTLQQPVVGGTLGR
+1426 KFALQHPAVGGTLSQGIE
-1441 VMKNC
+1441 NSC
-1446 YVSSPPLSSISL
+1446 YVSSPSLSSISL
-1458 ANSLMS
+1458 ASNLMS
-1464 ATPNSSVSVT
+1464 ATPNSPVSVT

-1479 NTIITP
+1479 NTVITP

-1492 GDTKTATNR
+1492 GDTKAKTNP
-1501 VIQSESNSATNG
+1501 VTQSESNSATNG
-1513 DLISGTLVQK
+1513 DLISGTPVQK
-1523 LTLVTNPPIL
+1523 LTLVTNPIL

-1542 IIPSL
+1542 IIPAP
-1547 ASTGINA
+1547 ASTGVNA

-1574 PESLKHNLPSSL
+1574 AGSLKHNLASSL
-1586 SKTFI
+1586 SKTFV

-1635 NTKGKAQQAPPVN
+1635 NTKGNAQQAQPVN

-1653 ISKGEDKKS
+1653 ISKEEDKKS

-1667 SLTSTGTLVP
+1667 SLTSSSTLVP
-1677 VPSFVSQTTVSVNE
+1677 VPSFVSQSAVSVNE
-1691 SVCVTTKVEN
+1691 SVCIATKAEN

-1711 VESVSVTSSGTSSG
+1711 VESVSVTSGATSSG
-1725 IQPTILIGG
+1725 TQPTVLIGG
-1734 NDPSRIRPVLGNRLC
+1734 NDPSRIRPILGNRLC
-1749 TSNIGNTVGIST
+1749 TSNIGNAVGIST

-1772 ISATQPTVCPQNL
+1772 ISTTQPTVSPSNL

-1790 FPVISLPGCVASP
+1790 FPVISLPGSVAAP
-1803 HKGLHTV
+1803 HKVLHTV

-1817 APSPVPKS
+1817 ASPPVPKS
-1825 QLPTLLQF
+1825 QLPALLQL

-1839 AAMLSNAVVQKPQ
+1839 AAMPSNASIHKPQ
-1852 SVLSPPSPNTGK
+1852 SVLPPPSPNTGK

-1886 SHACTYA
+1886 SHAYTCA

-1898 SAASPTVTSKAG
+1898 SAASPTVRSKVG
-1910 GELNE
+1910 DQLNE
-1915 PCIQQKLVIN
+1915 PCIQQKIVIN

-1938 NGTCFV
+1938 NGTRFV

-1955 VLLLSCNTKRTPPLT
+1955 VLLLSCNTKQTPPLT
-1970 INQGQEAQGV
+1970 INHGQEAQGV
-1980 QIVNPITSKIML
+1980 PIVNPITSKIIL

-2029 PQIFSTPASTCT
+2029 PQIFTTPASSYT
-2041 PLSAVPLSLSSVVKS
+2041 PLSAATLSVSSVIKS

-2068 AVHPLNS
+2068 AVHPPNS
-2075 HIPSNT
+2075 HLPSNT
-2081 SVFRLDTS
+2081 SVFHLDTS

-2099 AILNAINTPASKVSS
+2099 AILNAINTPASKVSC

-2125 SRNPTTVFPAS
+2125 SRNATAVFPAS
-2136 QSSCLDKLDKAAS
+2136 QSSCLDKPDKAAS